1 MTYYEFLEI
10 CADLYLIPEQVVEDH
25 PDIIYMSSW
34 DAAGYLLEVY

>member
-10 CADLYLIPEQVVEDH
+10 CADLYLIPEQVIEDH
-25 PDIIYMSSW
+25 PDITNMSSW

>member
-25 PDIIYMSSW
+25 PDIINMSSW
-34 DAAGYLLEVY
+34 DAARYLLEVY